1 MVKLMNIA
9 DMITATSEALEK
21 MTPAERLR
29 AALILAITAPNDTA
43 AEKALTIAR
52 DFARYCSDETV
63 EQVKR
68 DIERD
73 LSKDT
78 VNNAA

>member
-1 MVKLMNIA
+1 MNIP
-9 DMITATSEALEK
+9 DIITATSEALDK

-43 AEKALTIAR
+43 VEEALTIAR

-68 DIERD
+68 DIEQE

-78 VNNAA
+78 VNNAT

>member
-1 MVKLMNIA
+1 MNIA

-29 AALILAITAPNDTA
+29 AALILAITAPDNNK
-43 AEKALTIAR
+43 AEDALNLAR
-52 DFARYCSDETV
+52 YFARFCSDETI
-63 EQVKR
+63 EQIKR

-78 VNNAA
+78 VDNAA

>member
-1 MVKLMNIA
+1 MNIP
-9 DMITATSEALEK
+9 DMITATSEAIDK

-29 AALILAITAPNDTA
+29 AALILAITAPDDNK
-43 AEKALTIAR
+43 AEDAVNMAR
-52 DFARYCSDETV
+52 YFARFVSDETV
-63 EQVKR
+63 EQIKR
-68 DIERD
+68 DIERG

>member
-1 MVKLMNIA
+1 MNIP
-9 DMITATSEALEK
+9 DMITATSEAIDK

-29 AALILAITAPNDTA
+29 AALVLAITAPDDNQ
-43 AEKALTIAR
+43 AEDALNIAR
-52 DFARYCSDETV
+52 YFARFVSDETV

-68 DIERD
+68 DIEQE

>member
-1 MVKLMNIA
+1 MNIA

-29 AALILAITAPNDTA
+29 AALILAITAPDNNK
-43 AEKALTIAR
+43 AEDALNIAR
-52 DFARYCSDETV
+52 YFARFCSDETI
-63 EQVKR
+63 EQIKR

-78 VNNAA
+78 VDNAA

>member
-1 MVKLMNIA
+1 MNIP
-9 DMITATSEALEK
+9 DMITATSEAIDK

-29 AALILAITAPNDTA
+29 AALILAITAPDDNK
-43 AEKALTIAR
+43 AEDAVNMAR
-52 DFARYCSDETV
+52 YFARFVSDETV

-68 DIERD
+68 DIEQE

>member
-1 MVKLMNIA
+1 MNIP
-9 DMITATSEALEK
+9 DMITATSEAIDK

-29 AALILAITAPNDTA
+29 AALVLALTAPDDNQ
-43 AEKALTIAR
+43 AEDALNIAR
-52 DFARYCSDETV
+52 YFARFCSDETV

-68 DIERD
+68 NIERD
-73 LSKDT
+73 LLKDT